1 MVPLEV
7 EEQVGPYGGAIG
19 DLDVG
24 VPVIFY
30 VKFALVFPFTY
41 SIPELADSTTA
52 FLSLPSPVP
61 RKATVKSPVDVA
73 VTEVSKVGKVNTWK
87 KF

>member
-1 MVPLEV
+1 MS
-7 EEQVGPYGGAIG
+7 A
-19 DLDVG
+19 
-24 VPVIFY
+24 
-30 VKFALVFPFTY
+30 Y

-61 RKATVKSPVDVA
+61 RKATVKSPVEVA
-73 VTEVSKVGKVNTWK
+73 VTDVSKVGKVNTWK